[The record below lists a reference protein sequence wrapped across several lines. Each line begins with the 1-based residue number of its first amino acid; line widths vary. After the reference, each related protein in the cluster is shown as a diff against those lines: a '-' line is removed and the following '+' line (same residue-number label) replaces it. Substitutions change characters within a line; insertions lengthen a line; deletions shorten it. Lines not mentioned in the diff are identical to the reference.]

1 MDLLYNLLVAGH
13 VLGLAALIG
22 GYLVGAT
29 LRPPRGTEPGRD
41 RPPGGG
47 TAGGPWPGPVMLW
60 GARAQ
65 VVTGLLLVGMAE
77 MTSDDPLNQVKIGVK
92 LVVALA
98 VAALTEIAAG
108 RGRRGRPVADGMVHA
123 AGGLAVVNVLVA
135 TLWT

>member
-1 MDLLYNLLVAGH
+1 MGLLYNLLVTGH
-13 VLGLAALIG
+13 FLGLAALIG
-22 GYLVGAT
+22 GYLVAAT
-29 LRPPRGTEPGRD
+29 LRA
-41 RPPGGG
+41 
-47 TAGGPWPGPVMLW
+47 AGGPWPGPVMLW

-92 LVVALA
+92 LIIALA